1 MKFTKEQAIESITS
15 KFADKAKG
23 IDLKRTIEEAVSN
36 CMEMVGENSEM
47 ELDAFV
53 GFVEKNVSSAL
64 GFAKHLKK
72 TATESMQEQLAE
84 LQRKL
89 DGKEPPKTDDDDKT
103 IKTDDPALKAMQDE
117 IAEMKKKL
125 AAKDAEEAVTEKRKQ
140 LVAKMGESIK
150 DKDWIEAY
158 LSEISI
164 TAETDVEAKA
174 KDYVAFYNKTHAK
187 GGKVTPQSTGSDDDD
202 NSNVKSTVAAAAA
215 IKRNM
220 SGRRGPVESTTEKQV
235 KTT

>member
-1 MKFTKEQAIESITS
+1 MKFTKQQAIE
-15 KFADKAKG
+15 ALKAKVPAKDKEL
-23 IDLKRTIEEAVSN
+23 DLERTITEAVDN
-36 CMEMVGENSEM
+36 YLAFVGEESEM
-47 ELDAFV
+47 ELND
-53 GFVEKNVSSAL
+53 FVEKAWKSVKSSIGLVHNENSKVAQ
-64 GFAKHLKK
+64 KLKD
-72 TATESMQEQLAE
+72 QIAE

-89 DGKEPPKTDDDDKT
+89 DGKEPPKPDDDDDSSSSDPN
-103 IKTDDPALKAMQDE
+103 IKKMQE
-117 IAEMKKKL
+117 RLAEMEKKL
-125 AAKDAEEAVTEKRKQ
+125 AAKDAEEAVTAKRKQ

-187 GGKVTPQSTGSDDDD
+187 GGKVTPQSTGNDDDD

-215 IKRNM
+215 LKKNM
-220 SGRRGPVESTTEKQV
+220 SGRRGPVESTTENK
-235 KTT
+235 

>member
-1 MKFTKEQAIESITS
+1 MKFTKQQAIE
-15 KFADKAKG
+15 ALKAKVPAKDKEL
-23 IDLKRTIEEAVSN
+23 DLERTISEAVEN
-36 CMEMVGENSEM
+36 YLDFVGEESEM
-47 ELDAFV
+47 ELNY
-53 GFVEKNVSSAL
+53 FVEKVWKSVKSSIGLAHNENSKV
-64 GFAKHLKK
+64 AQKLKD
-72 TATESMQEQLAE
+72 QIAE

-89 DGKEPPKTDDDDKT
+89 DGKEPPKTDDDDKP

-140 LVAKMGESIK
+140 LVSKMGESIK

-174 KDYVAFYNKTHAK
+174 KDYVAFYNKTHAQ
-187 GGKVTPQSTGSDDDD
+187 GGKVTPQSTGNDDDD

-215 IKRNM
+215 LRKQM
-220 SGRRGPVESTTEKQV
+220 SGRRGPVESTTENK
-235 KTT
+235 

>member
-1 MKFTKEQAIESITS
+1 MKFTKQQAIE
-15 KFADKAKG
+15 ALKAKVPAKDKEL
-23 IDLKRTIEEAVSN
+23 DLERTITEAVDN
-36 CMEMVGENSEM
+36 CLAFVGEESEM
-47 ELDAFV
+47 ELND
-53 GFVEKNVSSAL
+53 FVEKAWKSVKSSIGLAHNENSKV
-64 GFAKHLKK
+64 AQKLKD
-72 TATESMQEQLAE
+72 QIAE
-84 LQRKL
+84 LQRKI
-89 DGKEPPKTDDDDKT
+89 DGKEPPKTDDDDKP

-125 AAKDAEEAVTEKRKQ
+125 AAKDAEEAVAEKRKQ

-187 GGKVTPQSTGSDDDD
+187 GGKVTPQSTGNDDDD

-215 IKRNM
+215 LKKNM
-220 SGRRGPVESTTEKQV
+220 SGRRGPVESTTENK
-235 KTT
+235 

>member
-1 MKFTKEQAIESITS
+1 MKFTKEQAIE
-15 KFADKAKG
+15 ALKAKVPAKDKEL
-23 IDLKRTIEEAVSN
+23 DLERTISEAVEN
-36 CMEMVGENSEM
+36 YLDFVGEESEM
-47 ELDAFV
+47 ELND
-53 GFVEKNVSSAL
+53 FVEKVWKSVKSSIGLAHNENSKV
-64 GFAKHLKK
+64 AQKLKD
-72 TATESMQEQLAE
+72 QIAE

-89 DGKEPPKTDDDDKT
+89 DGKEPPKTDDDDKP

-187 GGKVTPQSTGSDDDD
+187 GGKVTPQSTGNDDDD

-215 IKRNM
+215 LKKNM
-220 SGRRGPVESTTEKQV
+220 SGRRGPVESTTENK
-235 KTT
+235 

>member
-1 MKFTKEQAIESITS
+1 
-15 KFADKAKG
+15 
-23 IDLKRTIEEAVSN
+23 
-36 CMEMVGENSEM
+36 
-47 ELDAFV
+47 
-53 GFVEKNVSSAL
+53 
-64 GFAKHLKK
+64 
-72 TATESMQEQLAE
+72 MQEQLAE

-89 DGKEPPKTDDDDKT
+89 DGKEPHNTDGDDKP

-187 GGKVTPQSTGSDDDD
+187 GGKVTPQSTGNDGDD

-215 IKRNM
+215 LKKNM
-220 SGRRGPVESTTEKQV
+220 SGRRGPVESTTENK
-235 KTT
+235 

>member
-89 DGKEPPKTDDDDKT
+89 DGKEPPKTDDDNP

-187 GGKVTPQSTGSDDDD
+187 GGKVTPQSTGNDDDD

-215 IKRNM
+215 LKKNM
-220 SGRRGPVESTTEKQV
+220 SGRRGPVESTTENK
-235 KTT
+235 